1 MKLMSA
7 EKMNQYFEKKIVNN
21 KIRGILRAIS
31 IIQSIKSDMFWG
43 LVDDDFMGT
52 FCNNVSKQT
61 IKILKSKGYYVAKSI
76 DNNSFYDYAVLFKC
90 DNFQEFLE
98 ENNMK
103 EI

>member
-43 LVDDDFMGT
+43 
-52 FCNNVSKQT
+52 
-61 IKILKSKGYYVAKSI
+61 
-76 DNNSFYDYAVLFKC
+76 
-90 DNFQEFLE
+90 
-98 ENNMK
+98 
-103 EI
+103 